1 MTSATRERRLVFLI
15 DVDNTLIDNDRIV
28 ADLKAALTAA
38 IGAEREQRYWAVF
51 EDLRA
56 ELGYADYLGTLQR
69 LRLEDS
75 RDPGLFTIS
84 PFLLNY
90 PFAERLFPGALEL
103 IGHLNRVGQAVILS
117 DGDAVFQPLKIDRSG
132 LHAAV
137 SGQILLY
144 VHKEHELDDIQ
155 RRCPAD
161 HYVLIDDKVRILA
174 AIKSAWGARVTT
186 VFPRQ
191 GHYAH
196 DPDVATYLPP
206 DVTVEHIGD
215 LLQLDTRSWTS

>member
-103 IGHLNRVGQAVILS
+103 IGHLNRVGHAVILS

-161 HYVLIDDKVRILA
+161 LLVD
-174 AIKSAWGARVTT
+174 ARHAFPFTPFHSGVPSTVPRSGITT
-186 VFPRQ
+186 SRQ
-191 GHYAH
+191 
-196 DPDVATYLPP
+196 
-206 DVTVEHIGD
+206 
-215 LLQLDTRSWTS
+215 